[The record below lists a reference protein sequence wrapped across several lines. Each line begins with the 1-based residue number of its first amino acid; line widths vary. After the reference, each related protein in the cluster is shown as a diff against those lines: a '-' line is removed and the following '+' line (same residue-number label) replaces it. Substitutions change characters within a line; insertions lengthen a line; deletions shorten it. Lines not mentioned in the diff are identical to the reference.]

1 MSQQG
6 ASHRREGPVRVK
18 NEGEALMPLLAM
30 DFLIYLQP
38 VRLCKLKMR
47 KKLALL
53 QALAILITVFQYGM
67 TAAGQDEGR
76 YSNRILS
83 NIFYPY
89 LTVRY
94 VKNQLNCIK

>member
-1 MSQQG
+1 M
-6 ASHRREGPVRVK
+6 RVK
-18 NEGEALMPLLAM
+18 SGGEGLMPLLAM

-83 NIFYPY
+83 NVFYPY
-89 LTVRY
+89 LTARY
-94 VKNQLNCIK
+94 VKNQVNCIK

>member
-83 NIFYPY
+83 SVFYPY
-89 LTVRY
+89 LTAR
-94 VKNQLNCIK
+94 